1 MLSVYS
7 APEMVIL
14 ALAGLVIAIVGALA
28 PRAGRRTPAPPP
40 HSAPSKSRSIIR
52 NGLVLRS
59 VRPLLLAG
67 ARTGQRDRQIWT
79 VIRPLLT
86 TCVPAHIWPT
96 RGRSGNGRRVHAL
109 GSAPVE
115 ERCNQREHFAGPQCH
130 ADVRGLGEHCELRVR
145 QELEHLRHVRQR

>member
-1 MLSVYS
+1 M
-7 APEMVIL
+7 
-14 ALAGLVIAIVGALA
+14 
-28 PRAGRRTPAPPP
+28 
-40 HSAPSKSRSIIR
+40 
-52 NGLVLRS
+52 LRS

-130 ADVRGLGEHCELRVR
+130 ADVRGLGSTASCVFGRSSNISATSGNGEKSQSPNAFGVVLGLGPLAPVGP
-145 QELEHLRHVRQR
+145 QTS